1 VSRTTV
7 DFGIDLGTTNSSI
20 ALLKGADV
28 EVFRNNEGFEYT
40 PSAVWIDRKGKLYI
54 GRQAKEHLEDDDD
67 NATSE
72 FKLQM
77 GTTAEKIFLRSGKRM
92 KPEELSAEVLK
103 ALRADVQQ
111 RSREEID
118 AAVITVPAAFEHPQ
132 CAATNRAARLA
143 GLSSSPLLQ
152 EPVAAALAYG
162 FQSEADKAFW
172 LVYDLGGG
180 TFDAAVMQVRD
191 GLIQVVNHGGD
202 NHLGGKLIDWAI
214 VDDLFVPALAKE
226 YDLGDFSRG
235 TAKWRA
241 AFAKLKAAAETGKIR
256 VSRAESAEVL
266 IDSLGVDGRG
276 NPIRLEYELTKQDVE
291 RIAEPF
297 ITRSI
302 NICKKVLAEKRLRAQ
317 DIGQILLV
325 GGPTLMPYLRGRLE
339 DSNEGLGVRLNFSV
353 DPLTVVARGA
363 AIFAG
368 TQRIERASR
377 PVGEG
382 KYSLVLDYKPVGA
395 DPDPLVGGKLLAPPG
410 ATLTG
415 FTVEFVNAEG
425 RPPWRSGKIPLNAD
439 GTFITNLWAEK
450 GRQNTFLIELRDASG
465 NKQDVAPD
473 QLSYTIGLAIT
484 DPPLIHTIGVE
495 MVNNEVD
502 VFFPKGTPLP
512 ARRRVTHRTALPL
525 RRGHGSDVIRIPV
538 VEGEYVTRADRNKLI
553 GQLLIAPGD
562 IKRDVPAGSEV
573 EITIEI
579 DQSRLIKT
587 KAYIPILDEEY
598 EDVMKLEKTA
608 PQVGALKEDVD
619 RQKKRLEAARIK
631 AQQLSEPN
639 TLQVL
644 QRIRDENMLHEV
656 ESALAAAAGDRDA
669 ADKCQNRLLDLKA
682 AIDEIEDALDWPG
695 LVVEARGV
703 LEWARGIVAA
713 HGGDEEK
720 RTLAMLQAE
729 IESALASRQVDEVRR
744 KVDEIR
750 ALGFKLVMAQ
760 PGWWVGYFNYL
771 KEQRQL
777 MSSRG
782 RIDALVGQGDR
793 AINGNDLEGLQSAC
807 RQLNDL
813 LPEEEQEKA
822 KGYGGTTHR

>member
-1 VSRTTV
+1 MRRTTV

-20 ALLKGADV
+20 ALLKGTEV

-40 PSAVWIDRKGKLYI
+40 PSAVWIDRKGKVYV
-54 GRQAKEHLEDDDD
+54 GRQAKEHLEDDDE

-77 GTTAEKIFLRSGKRM
+77 GGSAEKTFERSGKRM
-92 KPEELSAEVLK
+92 KPEELSAQVLK
-103 ALRADVQQ
+103 TLRADVQQ
-111 RSREEID
+111 RSGEEID

-132 CAATNRAARLA
+132 CEATNRAARLA
-143 GLSSSPLLQ
+143 GLSFSPLLQ

-162 FQSEADKAFW
+162 FQSESDKAFW
-172 LVYDLGGG
+172 LVYDFGGG
-180 TFDAAVMQVRD
+180 TFDAAVIQVRD

-214 VDDLFVPALAKE
+214 VEDLFVPALVEE
-226 YDLGDFSRG
+226 YDLTDFGRG
-235 TAKWRA
+235 AVKWRA

-266 IDSLGVDGRG
+266 IDSLGTDGHG
-276 NPIRLEYELTKQDVE
+276 NQIRLEYELTKEDVQ

-302 NICKKVLAEKRLRAQ
+302 NICRKVLAEKRLRAQ

-339 DSNEGLGVRLNFSV
+339 DSSEGLGVRLNYSV

-368 TQRIERASR
+368 TQRVAQASR
-377 PVGEG
+377 PVAAGE
-382 KYSLVLDYKPVGA
+382 YSIELDYRPVGA
-395 DPDPLVGGKLLAPPG
+395 DPDPLVGGKLITPTG
-410 ATLTG
+410 TSVTG
-415 FTVEFVNAEG
+415 FTVEFVNTEG
-425 RPPWRSGKIPLNAD
+425 RPPWKSGKISLNDD
-439 GTFITNLWAEK
+439 GAFITNLWAEK
-450 GRQNTFLIELRDASG
+450 GRQNTFLIELRDATG
-465 NKQDVAPD
+465 NKQNVTPD
-473 QLSYTIGLAIT
+473 RLMYTIGLAIT

-525 RRGHGSDVIRIPV
+525 RQGHGGDVLRIPV
-538 VEGEYVTRADRNKLI
+538 VEGEHLTRADRNKLI

-598 EDVMKLEKTA
+598 EDVMKLEKSA
-608 PQVGALKEDVD
+608 PKLGELKEDID

-656 ESALAAAAGDRDA
+656 ESALAAAGADRDA

-695 LVVEARGV
+695 LAVEARDV
-703 LEWARGIVAA
+703 VEWAQSIVAE
-713 HGGDEEK
+713 HGGDDDK
-720 RTLAMLQAE
+720 RTFALLRPE
-729 IESALASRQVDEVRR
+729 LESALDTRQVDEVRR
-744 KVDEIR
+744 KLSELR
-750 ALGFKLVMAQ
+750 ALGFKLITAQ
-760 PGWWVGYFNYL
+760 PGWWIGYFNYL
-771 KEQRQL
+771 KQQREL

-782 RIDALVGQGDR
+782 RIDALIGQGDR
-793 AINGNDLEGLQSAC
+793 AINGNDIEGLQAAC